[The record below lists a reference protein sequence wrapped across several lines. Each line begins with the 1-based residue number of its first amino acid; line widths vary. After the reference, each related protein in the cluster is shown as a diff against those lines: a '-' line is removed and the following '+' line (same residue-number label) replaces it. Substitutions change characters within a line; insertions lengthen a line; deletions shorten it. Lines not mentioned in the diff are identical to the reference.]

1 MNLYNLCIVLLFAG
15 SVVIFKIRHYI
26 RSRKELKRRLEIGK
40 IGEEETIQNLERIR
54 GCKQI
59 LRNLYVP
66 IGRGTETTEIDAV
79 MIHEKGIFIIENKNY
94 AGQIYGDVKD
104 HQWTQIQRQNG
115 KIVSRCFYNP
125 VRQNQ
130 THINCLKRLLTT
142 ADLKSLP
149 KAKRYQI
156 PYVSVI
162 TFNDRARLRRIKI
175 RSEAVLVSES
185 RKVRRRLRWNMF
197 WMRRVL
203 ARKQVEE
210 LGDAL
215 RMFENPGKR
224 TKRQHRRHLL

>member
-1 MNLYNLCIVLLFAG
+1 MNLYNLCIVLLFTG

-26 RSRKELKRRLEIGK
+26 RSRKELKRRLAIGK
-40 IGEEETIQNLERIR
+40 IGEEETIQNLERIH
-54 GCKQI
+54 GCKRI

-94 AGQIYGDVKD
+94 VGKIYGDEND
-104 HQWTQIQRQNG
+104 YQWTQVQRQKRKN
-115 KIVSRCFYNP
+115 VSRLFYNP

-130 THINCLKRLLTT
+130 THINSLKRFL
-142 ADLKSLP
+142 AISDLKHLP
-149 KAKRYQI
+149 KAKMLQI

-162 TFNDRARLRRIKI
+162 TFNDRARLRRIRV
-175 RSEAVLVSES
+175 RSGAVLVSES
-185 RKVRRRLRWNMF
+185 RKVRRRLRWKMF
-197 WMRRVL
+197 WMRRTL

-210 LGDAL
+210 LGDVL

-224 TKRQHRRHLL
+224 IKRKHRRQLP